1 MAESERSLEDRLC
14 AVERRVNSIDQRPE
28 RVEGKQEAMLAWQQ
42 AHSERVSLMDAR
54 FSQRFDDLEKLIR
67 ESRNGDGS

>member
-1 MAESERSLEDRLC
+1 
-14 AVERRVNSIDQRPE
+14 
-28 RVEGKQEAMLAWQQ
+28 MLAWQQ